1 MVRVRTSKSFL
12 AGMFSQLAKGLA
24 ERMKNKPLAYEAAV
38 FAGKTVEALPNK
50 AK

>member
-1 MVRVRTSKSFL
+1 MRTSKSFL

-38 FAGKTVEALPNK
+38 FAVKTAEALPNK
-50 AK
+50 VR